1 MNKNLK
7 AQSAGLQKVFTFAK
21 TRQPVRVE
29 IINNETWFVAKDVCN
44 ALNISN
50 NRDAMNGLDDDEKL
64 KSVIPVLGQ
73 NRRVWFVN
81 ESGLYNLIF
90 KSRKPEARA
99 FRKWVTRDVLPAE
112 EQIKSE

>member
-44 ALNISN
+44 VLGLENVTKALYGVDS
-50 NRDAMNGLDDDEKL
+50 DEKL
-64 KSVIPVLGQ
+64 TLPMVRAGQ
-73 NRRVWFVN
+73 RRNINMVD
-81 ESGLYNLIF
+81 ESGLYVLIF
-90 KSRKPEARA
+90 QSRKPEARA
-99 FRKWVTRDVLPAE
+99 FRKWVARDVLPAE